1 MTSSNRIIRSEQV
14 TSEVVNWNAPRV
26 EESARP
32 TLPSREA
39 PAVDPALIREQARQ
53 EGFEQGRAEGIAAGR
68 AELIQRAEVLQKVM
82 ESMARPL
89 QALEHQFE
97 EEVLSLITTIARQ
110 LVRRELHHDSSH
122 IISII
127 REGLAALP
135 SGSVGVRVRL
145 HPVDAEVVRELLPT
159 DDGGRAWE
167 IEADP
172 LMEQGGCQ
180 IISETAQIDGRL
192 DTRLSR
198 LVATMLEDERAAR
211 E

>member
-14 TSEVVNWNAPRV
+14 TSEVVNWNAPMVQER
-26 EESARP
+26 ARA
-32 TLPSREA
+32 A
-39 PAVDPALIREQARQ
+39 PAAEKTPAADPALLRERARQ

-68 AELIQRAEVLQKVM
+68 AELAQRADVLQRVM
-82 ESMARPL
+82 EGMARPL

-97 EEVLSLITTIARQ
+97 EEVLTLITTIARQ
-110 LVRRELHHDSSH
+110 LVRRELHHEPAH

-135 SGSVGVRVRL
+135 SVSVGVRVRL
-145 HPVDAEVVRELLPT
+145 HPLDAEVVRELLQP
-159 DDGGRAWE
+159 DESGRAWD

-192 DTRLSR
+192 DTRLNR